1 MDFEL
6 TDEQRAVRD
15 LGREFARDVV
25 APAAPA
31 LDREHRF
38 PYDIVRQMGDL
49 GLFGIPFSPEWG
61 GAGGDFLS
69 YCIAIEEISRA
80 DAGVGITLEAA
91 VSLGAAPIHDFGTRA
106 QKERWLPDLLAG
118 RRLWSFG
125 LTEPQA
131 GSDAGATQTRA
142 EQVDGCWVINGAKQ
156 FITNSGTD
164 ISGGVTITAVTA
176 KRPTAVRGEIS
187 ALLVPRDTAG
197 YVVQPAY
204 DKLGWHSSDTHP
216 LAFDACR
223 VPYENLLGR
232 QGGGL
237 RQFLH
242 TLIAGRI
249 AIAALSVGLAQ
260 ACLDAS
266 LAYAKERTAFGR
278 PISAFQAIQFKLADM
293 ATEVELARLITYKAA
308 VAHQSGRHAGD
319 VPRLA
324 SMAKLYA
331 SEASKRAADQAVQIH
346 GGYGF
351 IEEYPVARYW
361 RDAKVNEIGE
371 GTSEVQ
377 RMLIA
382 RELGCEVRTPG
393 TSSVVGGAGRYSSG
407 TSSSFGVSSHTQR
420 PSSRRRMKRE

>member
-6 TDEQRAVRD
+6 TDEQRATRD
-15 LGREFARDVV
+15 VCREFARDVV

-38 PYDIVRQMGDL
+38 PVEIVRQMGDL
-49 GLFGIPFSPEWG
+49 GLFGLPFPEQWG

-91 VSLGAAPIHDFGTRA
+91 VSLGAAPIHDFGTRQ
-106 QKERWLPDLLAG
+106 QKERLLPDLLAG
-118 RRLWSFG
+118 RRLWAFG

-131 GSDAGATQTRA
+131 GSDSGATRTRA
-142 EQVDGCWVINGAKQ
+142 DLVDGCWVINGAKQ

-164 ISGGVTITAVTA
+164 ISAGVTITAVTGR
-176 KRPTAVRGEIS
+176 RPGAARGEIS
-187 ALLVPRDTAG
+187 AILVPRDAPG
-197 YVVQPAY
+197 YLVQPAY
-204 DKLGWHSSDTHP
+204 RKLGWHSSDTHP
-216 LAFDACR
+216 LAFDDCR
-223 VPYENLLGR
+223 VPQENLLGR
-232 QGGGL
+232 RGGGH

-242 TLIAGRI
+242 TLTGGRV

-260 ACLDAS
+260 ACLDAA
-266 LAYAKERTAFGR
+266 LAYARERTAFGR
-278 PISAFQAIQFKLADM
+278 TISSFQAIQFKIADM

-308 VAHQSGRHAGD
+308 VTYQGSGRTTGE
-319 VPRLA
+319 VQRLA
-324 SMAKLYA
+324 AMAKLYA

-351 IEEYPVARYW
+351 MEEYPVARYW
-361 RDAKVNEIGE
+361 RDVKVNEIGE
-371 GTSEVQ
+371 GTSEIQ

-382 RELGCEVRTPG
+382 RELGC
-393 TSSVVGGAGRYSSG
+393 
-407 TSSSFGVSSHTQR
+407 
-420 PSSRRRMKRE
+420 